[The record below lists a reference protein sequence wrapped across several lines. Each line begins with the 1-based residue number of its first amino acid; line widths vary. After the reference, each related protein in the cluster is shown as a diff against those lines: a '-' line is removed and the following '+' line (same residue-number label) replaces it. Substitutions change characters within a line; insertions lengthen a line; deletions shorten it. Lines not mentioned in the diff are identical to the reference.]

1 MYIYKPIICG
11 RHIYASYNFHLVMS
25 LGATFFQDW
34 FCASR
39 NGGTGGDG
47 WVQLKGA
54 DSMAASGL
62 SYRKPWVGHWAGH
75 FSPPL
80 HKWA

>member
-1 MYIYKPIICG
+1 MVGQGEMGGAPEGC
-11 RHIYASYNFHLVMS
+11 RHP
-25 LGATFFQDW
+25 
-34 FCASR
+34 
-39 NGGTGGDG
+39 
-47 WVQLKGA
+47 KGA